1 MRVVIGLP
9 NHIAR
14 VDGSLIAEWARR
26 AEQYGFAG
34 VTTIDRL
41 VYPSLDSIV
50 ALSVAAGATRD
61 LRLITNVLLAP
72 LYPAALLAKQLA
84 SLADIS
90 GNRLTLG
97 LGVGRRT
104 DDYAATG
111 ADFHQ
116 RGRVIDQTIDLMRQ
130 AWQAD
135 VVTGDVPLCPAP
147 VQIPVLF
154 GGASPVTLRRVATV
168 GDGWAAGAVRD
179 YANQSSFADRVRAAW
194 QQAGRAGTPWLNAS
208 VNFAFGD
215 PETVYAGQAN
225 LRNYYGFV
233 PEYAE
238 LNVADML
245 ATPHDAVATVRAY
258 RDLGFDGLLFHPS
271 VASLDQLERLA
282 DAVL

>member
-1 MRVVIGLP
+1 MQIVIGLP

-14 VDGSLIAEWARR
+14 VHGSLIAEWARR
-26 AEQYGFAG
+26 AEQRGFAG
-34 VTTIDRL
+34 VTTIDRV

-50 ALSVAAGATRD
+50 ALSVAAGATSE

-72 LYPAALLAKQLA
+72 LYPAAPLAKQLA

-97 LGVGRRT
+97 LGVGART
-104 DDYAATG
+104 DDYTATG
-111 ADFHQ
+111 ADFAQ
-116 RGRVIDQTIDLMRQ
+116 RGRVLDETVNVMHRTWRAETI
-130 AWQAD
+130 
-135 VVTGDVPLCPAP
+135 TGGSAICPAP

-154 GGASPVTLRRVATV
+154 GGKSQATLRRVATV

-179 YANQSSFADRVRAAW
+179 YANQSSFADRVRVAW
-194 QQAGRAGTPWLNAS
+194 QQAGRAGKPWLNAS

-215 PETVYAGQAN
+215 AATVHAGQAN
-225 LRNYYGFV
+225 LRSYYGFA
-233 PEYAE
+233 PQYAE
-238 LNVADML
+238 LNVTDML
-245 ATPHDAVATVRAY
+245 ASPTDAVATVRAY

-271 VASLDQLERLA
+271 VASLNQLERLA